1 MIKRKTNHREKNA
14 TEHFPMLNFSL
25 QILTLAFENSV
36 HAGNN
41 YFHFSGEF
49 FNLHIQEK
57 ALCIFFPT
65 EGSEVVVYMV
75 FLVTKTD
82 EY

>member
-1 MIKRKTNHREKNA
+1 VLCRSNSIKKKTKMIKRKTNHREKNA

-41 YFHFSGEF
+41 YFHFSG
-49 FNLHIQEK
+49 
-57 ALCIFFPT
+57 
-65 EGSEVVVYMV
+65 
-75 FLVTKTD
+75 
-82 EY
+82 